1 MSLSMEH
8 QEMVKGLIE
17 IGISQM
23 VIAFMMFLLQEKKQ
37 IIQAA
42 KYITSKAEEGQKIT
56 DALILEYLIDI
67 ENETILYE

>member
-56 DALILEYLIDI
+56 DALILKYLMDI